1 MSALNPRGSRC
12 VSVAANLHVVVVRG
26 NATSFR
32 GAGLIFRT
40 VGAVTPQGTSPS
52 SRIRVRCLTA
62 YIAEVRSFPT
72 SAEDIFLSREQHD
85 YRGLKAAYQ
94 NSGGVPQCGSL
105 PRRPLRGPVLL
116 ALFWTEVALF
126 FRHLVHFKH
135 SPMQK
140 LNTTS
145 TVIFSTFRASC

>member
-1 MSALNPRGSRC
+1 M
-12 VSVAANLHVVVVRG
+12 SVAANLHAVVVRG

-40 VGAVTPQGTSPS
+40 VGAVTSQGTSPS
-52 SRIRVRCLTA
+52 SRIRVIFLTA

-72 SAEDIFLSREQHD
+72 SAEDIFLSGEQHD
-85 YRGLKAAYQ
+85 HRELKAAYQ

-116 ALFWTEVALF
+116 ALFWTEATTYYGY
-126 FRHLVHFKH
+126 LVDF
-135 SPMQK
+135 
-140 LNTTS
+140 
-145 TVIFSTFRASC
+145 